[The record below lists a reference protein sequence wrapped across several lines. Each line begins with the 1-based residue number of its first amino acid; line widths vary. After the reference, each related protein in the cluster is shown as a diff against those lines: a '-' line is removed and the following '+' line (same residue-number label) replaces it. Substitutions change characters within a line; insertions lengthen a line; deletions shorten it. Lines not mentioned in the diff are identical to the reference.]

1 MPDQTRRIS
10 PDTLTQDIQ
19 SWNGLQAIHTYHPP
33 RPEASLETL
42 QRAYQTMLMH
52 QQLLVEKQAAYKAAS
67 DAVKRSEWAFHDA
80 VLAMK
85 DAVRGQYGA
94 DSNEVQT
101 IGFKKKSQRKRPTKP
116 KAAVDKTN
124 PVEAIA

>member
-1 MPDQTRRIS
+1 MPDPTRRLS

-19 SWNGLQAIHTYHPP
+19 SWNGLQAIHNYQPP
-33 RPEASLETL
+33 RSEASLESL

-52 QQLLVEKQAAYKAAS
+52 QQFLVEKQAAYRAAT
-67 DAVKRSEWAFHDA
+67 DAVKQSEWAFHNA

-94 DSNEVQT
+94 DSNEVQA
-101 IGFKKKSQRKRPTKP
+101 IGFKKKSHRKRPTKA
-116 KAAVDKTN
+116 K
-124 PVEAIA
+124 VEPA